1 MVVVK
6 YVQLSYMSAISPTTG
21 KIRIEY
27 IKKEIK
33 TFNLTN
39 GLHKGKLILNKII
52 IKNLLYIWSNRKEGK
67 SNRIERNKLRDKEL
81 ERIINEQ
88 KNTNLV

>member
-6 YVQLSYMSAISPTTG
+6 YVQLFYMSAISPTTG
-21 KIRIEY
+21 KIRIEN

-52 IKNLLYIWSNRKEGK
+52 IKNLLYIWSNRKQGK
-67 SNRIERNKLRDKEL
+67 TNRIERNKLRDKEL

-88 KNTNLV
+88 KI